1 MIRELRAGD
10 RAPIEQLLRETGVFL
25 PEEVTVALELVDEA
39 LKRPEQKDYIFFVYD
54 ENGAANGYVCIGPT
68 PMTDGTFDLYWIAVS
83 PNAQNKGIG
92 RALNMRAEEYVHD
105 NGGRLMIIETSSK
118 SSYDRTRKFYED
130 AGYVQLAEI
139 TNYYRLD
146 DDLVV
151 YGKYFR

>member
-1 MIRELRAGD
+1 M
-10 RAPIEQLLRETGVFL
+10 
-25 PEEVTVALELVDEA
+25 ELVDDVLA
-39 LKRPEQKDYIFFVYD
+39 HPNKNDYMFFIS
-54 ENGAANGYVCIGPT
+54 EEGGETRGYVCLGPT

-83 PNAQNKGIG
+83 PGSQGSGIG
-92 RALNMRAEEYVHD
+92 RSLTLRAEEYVRET
-105 NGGRLMIIETSSK
+105 GGRLMIVETSSK
-118 SSYDRTRKFYED
+118 PSYDRTRKFYED